1 MFPSVSLEKKVGEY
15 ESGGEEA
22 INREA
27 LSLKSPYFLKG
38 EECTFF
44 QKRGRRAETGKEESS
59 ANDKRFFW

>member
-15 ESGGEEA
+15 EIGGEEA

-44 QKRGRRAETGKEESS
+44 QKRVRWAETGKEESS
-59 ANDKRFFW
+59 ANDKCFFW